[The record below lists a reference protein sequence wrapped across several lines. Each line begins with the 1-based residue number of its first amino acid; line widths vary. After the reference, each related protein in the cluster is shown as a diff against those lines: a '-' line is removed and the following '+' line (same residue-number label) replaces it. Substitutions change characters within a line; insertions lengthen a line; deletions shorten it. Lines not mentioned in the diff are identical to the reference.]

1 MAKRYY
7 VFYGGNLLMEFDAET
22 FSRGDIE
29 ESLTQEL
36 VTGSYDF
43 NEVQVILGEDVPI
56 RITISGAKEYPYRE
70 DCDQWYI

>member
-1 MAKRYY
+1 
-7 VFYGGNLLMEFDAET
+7 MEFDAET

-43 NEVQVILGEDVPI
+43 NEVQVVFGEDVPI
-56 RITISGAKEYPYRE
+56 KITLEDAGEYPYRE
-70 DCDQWYI
+70 EPDQWYI